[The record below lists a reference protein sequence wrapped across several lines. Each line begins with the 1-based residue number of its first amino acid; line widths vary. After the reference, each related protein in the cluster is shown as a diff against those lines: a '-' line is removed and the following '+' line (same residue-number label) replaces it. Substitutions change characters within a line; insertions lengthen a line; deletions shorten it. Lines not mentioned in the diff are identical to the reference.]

1 MLWAHHAAK
10 QFIYRAV
17 VTTCPPQGTGSVTK
31 QEDIS
36 PQEQGHRKFWDNTG
50 STPPPRS
57 LLFLHGS
64 TTTKLPGMHD
74 LFQNT
79 LAPCCLAEFPGF
91 PWWREGCLRASYHS
105 FPRWRHWGSERA
117 PADLPPLLLCRATS
131 VPPQAQPAAW
141 PCTCPRMG
149 TNHLLPALIN
159 GV

>member
-1 MLWAHHAAK
+1 MDQNALIVAVKMLWAHHAAK

-74 LFQNT
+74 LFHYYESHSVFLIS
-79 LAPCCLAEFPGF
+79 LASNF
-91 PWWREGCLRASYHS
+91 RII
-105 FPRWRHWGSERA
+105 
-117 PADLPPLLLCRATS
+117 
-131 VPPQAQPAAW
+131 
-141 PCTCPRMG
+141 
-149 TNHLLPALIN
+149 TNC
-159 GV
+159 